1 MKMFLK
7 SLLVSFGLLFSPVIQ
22 TIEPRVEHINPD
34 QAQPKSYAAK
44 ALQLERL
51 AQQAEHSQLAQQAAH
66 SQNHSTSD
74 LPHHLKLTAPLHKG
88 DGPTIITSNDE
99 LTAEERAALN
109 AAEERAALNAEEHH
123 SFIHETTPLSTTHIT
138 DHHAQLNFIR
148 TKIIQHLT
156 NELST
161 IKSKLTAEQIKNRE
175 MVIKFFDKAGELTT
189 EGLVKFHNIYKKL
202 AKLKE
207 GTELTLTP
215 EEQKEMKFF
224 LQSLIRTYCVKHQ
237 TLEKAA

>member
-22 TIEPRVEHINPD
+22 TNEPRVEHINPD
-34 QAQPKSYAAK
+34 QNQPESYT
-44 ALQLERL
+44 ALRLEHLRL
-51 AQQAEHSQLAQQAAH
+51 AQQAKH
-66 SQNHSTSD
+66 SQNRPTSD
-74 LPHHLKLTAPLHKG
+74 LLPHQTQKLTAPLHKG

-161 IKSKLTAEQIKNRE
+161 IKLKLTAEQIKSRE

-189 EGLVKFHNIYKKL
+189 EGLAKFHNIYKKL
-202 AKLKE
+202 AKWEK

-215 EEQKEMKFF
+215 EEQKEMKLF
-224 LQSLIRTYCVKHQ
+224 LQNLVTTYCTKHQ

>member
-22 TIEPRVEHINPD
+22 TGDHTEPREH
-34 QAQPKSYAAK
+34 QAQEESYTALRLDQQAE

-51 AQQAEHSQLAQQAAH
+51 AQQAEYLRLERLAQQGEH
-66 SQNHSTSD
+66 SQNHSISA
-74 LPHHLKLTAPLHKG
+74 HHTQEPITLLHKG
-88 DGPTIITSNDE
+88 DGHTITSNDG
-99 LTAEERAALN
+99 LT
-109 AAEERAALNAEEHH
+109 AAEERAALNAKEHL
-123 SFIHETTPLSTTHIT
+123 SFIHESTTHIT

-189 EGLVKFHNIYKKL
+189 EGLAKFHNIYKKL
-202 AKLKE
+202 AKWEK

-215 EEQKEMKFF
+215 EEQKEMKLF